1 MAVDGAGIGRVGR
14 QYSTFFSG
22 FVVRIANTRFFSA
35 PLSWRGDARA
45 PPIATTQDSSAVL
58 GARPRNARGI
68 EPLRMWMWRRPRP
81 PSPCRVVR
89 VHRCRQI
96 SHSAGSFPTTRAWGG
111 WYDISSLTELFCR
124 SKNGLGRFGE
134 RLVGHGVEPPCRW
147 ALHLTLGLSVP
158 FPELF
163 FSSEGG
169 YHLRASSGVL
179 LMPSPPDDGWKASE
193 FEPWRPKPDMSAS
206 QVRLRGERTCSIRV
220 TAGRTGGEVPY
231 PPTDGKD
238 FPL

>member
-1 MAVDGAGIGRVGR
+1 MLRNVEYWQPDGSRPGNPLPIL
-14 QYSTFFSG
+14 G
-22 FVVRIANTRFFSA
+22 FPQQGTVAWVPSVA
-35 PLSWRGDARA
+35 PS
-45 PPIATTQDSSAVL
+45 IATTQDSSAVL

-81 PSPCRVVR
+81 PPPCRVVR
-89 VHRCRQI
+89 VHRCRQF
-96 SHSAGSFPTTRAWGG
+96 SHSAGSFPTTRAWDGG
-111 WYDISSLTELFCR
+111 YGISSLTELFCR

-163 FSSEGG
+163 FSSKGG

-179 LMPSPPDDGWKASE
+179 LMPSLPDDG
-193 FEPWRPKPDMSAS
+193 MT
-206 QVRLRGERTCSIRV
+206 V
-220 TAGRTGGEVPY
+220 GRHQNSNHGNQSPI
-231 PPTDGKD
+231 
-238 FPL
+238 

>member
-1 MAVDGAGIGRVGR
+1 MGRVGR
-14 QYSTFFSG
+14 QNSTFLSG
-22 FVVRIANTRFFSA
+22 FVARIANARFFSA

-58 GARPRNARGI
+58 GARPQNARGI

-81 PSPCRVVR
+81 PPPCRVVR
-89 VHRCRQI
+89 VHRCRQF
-96 SHSAGSFPTTRAWGG
+96 SHSAGSFPTTRAWDGG
-111 WYDISSLTELFCR
+111 YGISSLTELFCR

-163 FSSEGG
+163 FSSKGG

-179 LMPSPPDDGWKASE
+179 LMPSLPDDGWKASE
-193 FEPWRPKPDMSAS
+193 LEPWRPKPDMSAS